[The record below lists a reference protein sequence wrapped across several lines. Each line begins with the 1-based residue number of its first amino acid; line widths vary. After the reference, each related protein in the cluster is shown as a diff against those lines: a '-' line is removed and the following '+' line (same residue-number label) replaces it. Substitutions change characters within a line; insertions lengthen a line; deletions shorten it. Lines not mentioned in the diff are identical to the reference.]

1 MLTDL
6 LALADA
12 RLPIGGHVHSGGIEE
27 AITSGL
33 VHDLPTVEA
42 FLVRRIRSTGLTTA
56 SITAAVVNGLD
67 PCQADAETDARTPSA
82 AAREASRAQGRGFAR
97 LARRAWPGHDWSSI
111 GRRPHLPVITG
122 VVAGLCRL
130 DAQQAA
136 LAVIYTTMTSSA
148 TAAQRLL
155 ALDPAD
161 AAIITFGLS
170 RLCDETAREATSGLH
185 ALSDPLLDVLAERHI
200 QRGMPLFVS

>member
-27 AITSGL
+27 AITSGI

-42 FLVRRIRSTGLTTA
+42 FLARRIRTTGLTTA
-56 SITAAVVNGLD
+56 SITAAVVNGLE
-67 PCQADAETDARTPSA
+67 PGLADAETDARTPSA
-82 AAREASRAQGRGFAR
+82 AARDASRTQGRGFAR
-97 LARRAWPGHDWSSI
+97 LARRAWPGHDWSST

-122 VVAGLCRL
+122 IVAGLCHL
-130 DAQQAA
+130 DAHQAA

-170 RLCDETAREATSGLH
+170 GLCDETARQATTGLH

-200 QRGMPLFVS
+200 QREMPLFVS